1 MSNNKNSE
9 IHRKFFIEEVQE
21 NDSVFKITDY
31 VSGLIVHFKKIN
43 GTAVKDMSEEQ
54 MYCAAEAFS
63 KIITEQLQFEKQN
76 FLDII
81 NEKRS

>member
-21 NDSVFKITDY
+21 NDSVFKITDEL
-31 VSGLIVHFKKIN
+31 SGFVVHFKKIN
-43 GTAVKDMSEEQ
+43 GTAVKNMSDEQ
-54 MYCAAEAFS
+54 IYCAGEAFS
-63 KIITEQLQFEKQN
+63 KLITEQLQFEKQN